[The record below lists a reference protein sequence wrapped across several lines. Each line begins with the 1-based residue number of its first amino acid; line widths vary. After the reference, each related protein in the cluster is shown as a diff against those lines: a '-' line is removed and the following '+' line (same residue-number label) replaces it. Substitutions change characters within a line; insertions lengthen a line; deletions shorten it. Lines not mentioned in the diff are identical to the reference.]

1 MIKSVFLT
9 KQPIRYPRIS
19 GWGLIK
25 KEMKSTLFAFVSGI
39 GFLHFAAGTPAQ
51 STVDLSV
58 PHITV
63 TGRAEII
70 VEPDTATI
78 SVDFTKL
85 DKDLQSA
92 RKENEEGVAKMLQI
106 ARRYSIPQE
115 DIITNNIS
123 VSKKYISIRDPQQR
137 IYDEDGDEIGTRVF
151 QGYEVSRSVTIRLKK
166 LELFDLV
173 FNEILDVDPTEIS
186 TVRFESSRIIEL
198 RETARE
204 MAMKAAHEKARAM
217 TAAIGQNVRKALRIS
232 EGTASDRYFSTANV
246 TSNAVNVMTSGR
258 SQGVGVPDSSNL
270 AAFSAGSIN
279 IEASVT
285 VTFLID

>member
-1 MIKSVFLT
+1 MKNALLAFL
-9 KQPIRYPRIS
+9 S
-19 GWGLIK
+19 GMGILY
-25 KEMKSTLFAFVSGI
+25 FVVSI
-39 GFLHFAAGTPAQ
+39 PAQ
-51 STVDLSV
+51 STFDLSV

-63 TGRAEII
+63 TGKAEII

-85 DKDLQSA
+85 NKDLQSA
-92 RKENEEGVAKMLQI
+92 RKENEEGVVRMLQI

-123 VSKKYISIRDPQQR
+123 VSKRYVSIRDPQRR

-166 LELFDLV
+166 LELFDVV
-173 FNEILDVDPTEIS
+173 FNEILDADPTEIS

-204 MAMKAAHEKARAM
+204 MAMKADHEKAKAM
-217 TAAIGQNVRKALRIS
+217 TSAIGQNVGKALRIS
-232 EGTASDRYFSTANV
+232 EGTASDRYFSVANV
-246 TSNAVNVMTSGR
+246 NSNALNVVTAGR
-258 SQGVGVPDSSNL
+258 SELEGIAFSSSL

-285 VTFLID
+285 VIFHLG